1 MCVCVP
7 VEQKVNKRPV
17 GAIMSPP
24 RHHKTELIEMSPPPH
39 TCKYNS
45 MFAVQKDTKTV
56 RHNRRCDEQKP
67 ELFVGNKHKVC
78 VKECVLWS
86 FMRLEPDRCLCA
98 FV

>member
-1 MCVCVP
+1 MCVCECVP

-56 RHNRRCDEQKP
+56 RLDP
-67 ELFVGNKHKVC
+67 TL
-78 VKECVLWS
+78 
-86 FMRLEPDRCLCA
+86 
-98 FV
+98 